1 MLIDYINHLA
11 LFQYIGGL
19 LIWFFLLFLLEQ
31 YLASFKNLSYFEKKY
46 FLGYFVILSLF
57 AIVRIYTNYLPYTL
71 DTKTYLSVAESISQK
86 NEFYFFGAFLY
97 SSFIYIIQAITF
109 NNHYAILFINN
120 FIFIIALIDLLG
132 MIPNNQKKSLWL
144 WSLFLFLYPS
154 IYWFIPNVLREAVF
168 FLCLVRVLKH
178 SILIKNSRLISYNSI
193 LLVIF
198 SILCVALRPQVLPM
212 IYLWVT
218 FMLFKKSIFNLIFVL
233 LLGLVLLSND
243 FMTSEYLNKVSFEYL
258 EAKKTEGATNVPT
271 IAFQENIIP
280 TSFSELVSL
289 SPYLVFRFL
298 FAPFPWELSNL
309 KYLFAFLDSTI
320 MLLLFITF
328 AWIVVKGYVHS
339 WDFIIFPFMFI
350 VVLGIFEIAFTGA
363 VRHRMPYVLIM
374 STLLLNL
381 PTSFVRRGNYQEM
394 V

>member
-31 YLASFKNLSYFEKKY
+31 YLASSKNLSYFEKKY

-132 MIPNNQKKSLWL
+132 MIPNNKKKSLWL

-218 FMLFKKSIFNLIFVL
+218 FMLFKKSIFNLIFVSL
-233 LLGLVLLSND
+233 FGAVLLSND

-280 TSFSELVSL
+280 TSFSELVFL

-328 AWIVVKGYVHS
+328 AWIVLKGYVHS

-381 PTSFVRRGNYQEM
+381 PTSFVRKGNY
-394 V
+394 

>member
-31 YLASFKNLSYFEKKY
+31 YLASSKNLSYFEKKY

-218 FMLFKKSIFNLIFVL
+218 FMLFKKSIFNLIFVSL
-233 LLGLVLLSND
+233 FGVVLLTND

-328 AWIVVKGYVHS
+328 AWIVLKGYVHS

-381 PTSFVRRGNYQEM
+381 PTSFVREGNY
-394 V
+394 

>member
-31 YLASFKNLSYFEKKY
+31 YLASSKNLSYFEKKY

-233 LLGLVLLSND
+233 LFSVVLLSND

-328 AWIVVKGYVHS
+328 AWIVLKGYVHS

-381 PTSFVRRGNYQEM
+381 PTSFVRKGNY
-394 V
+394 

>member
-31 YLASFKNLSYFEKKY
+31 YLASSKNLSYFEKKY

-132 MIPNNQKKSLWL
+132 MIPNKQKKSLWL

-233 LLGLVLLSND
+233 LFGLVLLSND

-381 PTSFVRRGNYQEM
+381 PTSFVRKGNY
-394 V
+394 

>member
-31 YLASFKNLSYFEKKY
+31 YLASSKNLSYFEKKY

-178 SILIKNSRLISYNSI
+178 SILIKNSRLISYNSM

-218 FMLFKKSIFNLIFVL
+218 FVLFKKSIFNLIFVL

-243 FMTSEYLNKVSFEYL
+243 FITSEYLNKVSFEYL

-381 PTSFVRRGNYQEM
+381 PTSFVRKGNY
-394 V
+394 

>member
-31 YLASFKNLSYFEKKY
+31 YLASSKNLSYFEKKY

-132 MIPNNQKKSLWL
+132 MIPNSQKKSLWL

-233 LLGLVLLSND
+233 LFGLVLLSND

-328 AWIVVKGYVHS
+328 AWIVLKGYVHS

-381 PTSFVRRGNYQEM
+381 PTSFVRKGNY
-394 V
+394 

>member
-31 YLASFKNLSYFEKKY
+31 YLASSKNLSYFEKKY

-132 MIPNNQKKSLWL
+132 MIPSNQKKSLWL
-144 WSLFLFLYPS
+144 WSSFLFLYPS

-218 FMLFKKSIFNLIFVL
+218 FMLFKKSIFNLIFVSL
-233 LLGLVLLSND
+233 FGVVLISND

-328 AWIVVKGYVHS
+328 AWIVLKGYVHS

-381 PTSFVRRGNYQEM
+381 PTSFVRKGNY
-394 V
+394 

>member
-31 YLASFKNLSYFEKKY
+31 YLASSKNLSYFEKKY

-132 MIPNNQKKSLWL
+132 MIPSNQKKSLWL
-144 WSLFLFLYPS
+144 WSVFLFLYPS

-218 FMLFKKSIFNLIFVL
+218 FMLFKKSIFNLIFVSL
-233 LLGLVLLSND
+233 FGVVLLSND

-328 AWIVVKGYVHS
+328 AWIVLKGYVHS

-381 PTSFVRRGNYQEM
+381 PTSFVRKGNY
-394 V
+394 

>member
-31 YLASFKNLSYFEKKY
+31 YLASSKKLRYFEKKY

-57 AIVRIYTNYLPYTL
+57 AVVRIYTNYLPYTL

-120 FIFIIALIDLLG
+120 FIFIIALIDLLD

-178 SILIKNSRLISYNSI
+178 SILIKNSRLISHNSI

-233 LLGLVLLSND
+233 LFGLVLLSSD

-328 AWIVVKGYVHS
+328 AWIVLKGYVHS

-381 PTSFVRRGNYQEM
+381 PTSFVRKGNY
-394 V
+394 

>member
-31 YLASFKNLSYFEKKY
+31 YLASSKNLSYFEKKY

-132 MIPNNQKKSLWL
+132 MIPDNQKKSLWL

-198 SILCVALRPQVLPM
+198 SILCVALRPQELPM

-233 LLGLVLLSND
+233 LFGLFLLSND
-243 FMTSEYLNKVSFEYL
+243 FMTHEYLNKVSFEYL

-381 PTSFVRRGNYQEM
+381 PTSFVRKGNY
-394 V
+394 

>member
-31 YLASFKNLSYFEKKY
+31 YLASSKNLSYFEKKY

-218 FMLFKKSIFNLIFVL
+218 FMLFKKSIFNLIFVSL
-233 LLGLVLLSND
+233 FGVVLLSND

-328 AWIVVKGYVHS
+328 AWIVLKGYVHS

-381 PTSFVRRGNYQEM
+381 PTSFVRKG
-394 V
+394 

>member
-31 YLASFKNLSYFEKKY
+31 YLASSKNLSFFEKKY

-218 FMLFKKSIFNLIFVL
+218 FMLFKKSIFNLIFVSL
-233 LLGLVLLSND
+233 FGVVLLSND

-328 AWIVVKGYVHS
+328 AWIVLKGYVHS

-381 PTSFVRRGNYQEM
+381 PTSFVRKGNY
-394 V
+394 

>member
-31 YLASFKNLSYFEKKY
+31 YLASSKNLSYFEKKY

-86 NEFYFFGAFLY
+86 NEFYLFGAFLY

-218 FMLFKKSIFNLIFVL
+218 FMLFKKSIFNLIFVSL
-233 LLGLVLLSND
+233 FGVVLISND

-328 AWIVVKGYVHS
+328 AWIVLKGYVHS

-381 PTSFVRRGNYQEM
+381 PTSFVRKGNY
-394 V
+394 

>member
-31 YLASFKNLSYFEKKY
+31 YLASSKNLSFFEKKY
-46 FLGYFVILSLF
+46 FLGYFVILSIF

-233 LLGLVLLSND
+233 LFGVVLLSND

-381 PTSFVRRGNYQEM
+381 PASFLRKGNY
-394 V
+394 

>member
-11 LFQYIGGL
+11 LFQYVGGL

-31 YLASFKNLSYFEKKY
+31 YLASSKTLSYFEKKY

-218 FMLFKKSIFNLIFVL
+218 FMLFKKSIFNLIFIL
-233 LLGLVLLSND
+233 LFGLLLLSND

-320 MLLLFITF
+320 MLLLFIMF
-328 AWIVVKGYVHS
+328 AWIVLKGYVHS

-381 PTSFVRRGNYQEM
+381 PTSFVRKGNY
-394 V
+394 

>member
-31 YLASFKNLSYFEKKY
+31 YLASSKNLSYFEKKY

-120 FIFIIALIDLLG
+120 IIFIIALIDLLG
-132 MIPNNQKKSLWL
+132 MIPSNQKKSLWL

-218 FMLFKKSIFNLIFVL
+218 FMLFKKSIFNLIFVSL
-233 LLGLVLLSND
+233 FGLVLLSND
-243 FMTSEYLNKVSFEYL
+243 FITSEYLNKVSFEYL

-328 AWIVVKGYVHS
+328 AWIVVKGHVHS

-381 PTSFVRRGNYQEM
+381 PTSLARKGNY
-394 V
+394 

>member
-31 YLASFKNLSYFEKKY
+31 YLASSKNLSYFEKKY

-132 MIPNNQKKSLWL
+132 MIPSNQKKSLWL
-144 WSLFLFLYPS
+144 WSSFLFLYPS

-218 FMLFKKSIFNLIFVL
+218 FMLFKKSIFNLIFVSL
-233 LLGLVLLSND
+233 FGVVLLSND

-328 AWIVVKGYVHS
+328 AWIVLKGYVHS

-381 PTSFVRRGNYQEM
+381 PTSFVRKGNY
-394 V
+394 

>member
-31 YLASFKNLSYFEKKY
+31 YLASSKNLSYFEKKY

-218 FMLFKKSIFNLIFVL
+218 FMLFKKSIFNLIFVSL
-233 LLGLVLLSND
+233 FGVVLLSND

-298 FAPFPWELSNL
+298 FAPFPWELSNI

-328 AWIVVKGYVHS
+328 AWIVLKGYVHS

-381 PTSFVRRGNYQEM
+381 PTSFVRKGNY
-394 V
+394 

>member
-31 YLASFKNLSYFEKKY
+31 YLASSKNLSYFEKKY

-71 DTKTYLSVAESISQK
+71 DTKTYLYVAESISQK

-120 FIFIIALIDLLG
+120 IIFIIALIDLLG
-132 MIPNNQKKSLWL
+132 MIPSNQKKSLWL

-218 FMLFKKSIFNLIFVL
+218 FMLFKKSIFNLIFVSL
-233 LLGLVLLSND
+233 FGLVLLSND
-243 FMTSEYLNKVSFEYL
+243 FITSEYLNKVSFEYL

-328 AWIVVKGYVHS
+328 AWIVVKGNVHS

-381 PTSFVRRGNYQEM
+381 PTSLARKGNY
-394 V
+394 

>member
-1 MLIDYINHLA
+1 MLIEYINHLA

-31 YLASFKNLSYFEKKY
+31 YLASSKNLSYFEKKY

-86 NEFYFFGAFLY
+86 NEFYFFGAFIY

-218 FMLFKKSIFNLIFVL
+218 FMLFKKSIFNLIFVSL
-233 LLGLVLLSND
+233 FGVVLLSND

-271 IAFQENIIP
+271 IAFKENIIP

-328 AWIVVKGYVHS
+328 AWIVLKGYVHS

-381 PTSFVRRGNYQEM
+381 PTSFVRKGNY
-394 V
+394 

>member
-31 YLASFKNLSYFEKKY
+31 YLASSKNLRYFEKKY

-218 FMLFKKSIFNLIFVL
+218 FMLFKKSIFNLIFVSL
-233 LLGLVLLSND
+233 FGVVLLSND

-328 AWIVVKGYVHS
+328 AWIVLKGYVHS

-381 PTSFVRRGNYQEM
+381 PTSFVRKGNY
-394 V
+394 

>member
-31 YLASFKNLSYFEKKY
+31 YLASSKNLSYFEKKY

-132 MIPNNQKKSLWL
+132 MIPSNQKKSLWL
-144 WSLFLFLYPS
+144 WSSFLFLYPS

-218 FMLFKKSIFNLIFVL
+218 FMLFKKSIFNLIFVSL
-233 LLGLVLLSND
+233 FGVVLLSND

-280 TSFSELVSL
+280 TSFSELISL

-328 AWIVVKGYVHS
+328 AWIVLKGYVHS

-381 PTSFVRRGNYQEM
+381 PTSFVRKSNY
-394 V
+394 

>member
-31 YLASFKNLSYFEKKY
+31 YLASSKNLSYFEKKY
-46 FLGYFVILSLF
+46 FLGYFVILSLV

-178 SILIKNSRLISYNSI
+178 SILIKNSRLISYNLI

-218 FMLFKKSIFNLIFVL
+218 FMLFKKSIFNLIFVSL
-233 LLGLVLLSND
+233 FGVVLLSND

-339 WDFIIFPFMFI
+339 WYFIIFPFMFI

-381 PTSFVRRGNYQEM
+381 PTSFHRKGNY
-394 V
+394 

>member
-31 YLASFKNLSYFEKKY
+31 YLASSKNLSYFEKKY

-233 LLGLVLLSND
+233 SFGLVLLSND
-243 FMTSEYLNKVSFEYL
+243 FITSEYLNKVSFEYL

-328 AWIVVKGYVHS
+328 AWIVLKGYVHS

-381 PTSFVRRGNYQEM
+381 PTSFVRKGNY
-394 V
+394 

>member
-1 MLIDYINHLA
+1 MLIDYIDHLA

-31 YLASFKNLSYFEKKY
+31 YLASSKNLSYFEKKY

-218 FMLFKKSIFNLIFVL
+218 FMLFKKSIFNLIFVSL
-233 LLGLVLLSND
+233 FGVVLLSND

-328 AWIVVKGYVHS
+328 AWIVLKGYVHS

-381 PTSFVRRGNYQEM
+381 PTSFVGKGNY
-394 V
+394 

>member
-31 YLASFKNLSYFEKKY
+31 YLASSKNLNYIEKKY

-57 AIVRIYTNYLPYTL
+57 AVVRIYTNYLPYTL

-218 FMLFKKSIFNLIFVL
+218 FMLFKKSIFNLIFVSL
-233 LLGLVLLSND
+233 FGVVLLSND

-328 AWIVVKGYVHS
+328 AWIVLKGYVHS

-381 PTSFVRRGNYQEM
+381 PTSFVRKGNY
-394 V
+394 

>member
-1 MLIDYINHLA
+1 MLIDYINHFA

-31 YLASFKNLSYFEKKY
+31 YLASSKNLSYFEKKY

-218 FMLFKKSIFNLIFVL
+218 FMLFKKSIFNLIFVSL
-233 LLGLVLLSND
+233 FGVVLLSND

-320 MLLLFITF
+320 MILLFITF
-328 AWIVVKGYVHS
+328 AWIVLKGYVHS

-381 PTSFVRRGNYQEM
+381 PTSFVRKGNY
-394 V
+394 

>member
-31 YLASFKNLSYFEKKY
+31 YLASSKNLSYFEKKY

-218 FMLFKKSIFNLIFVL
+218 FMLFKKSIFNLIFVSL
-233 LLGLVLLSND
+233 FGVVLLSND

-309 KYLFAFLDSTI
+309 KYLFAFLDSTT

-328 AWIVVKGYVHS
+328 AWIVLKGYVHS

-381 PTSFVRRGNYQEM
+381 PTSFVRKGNY
-394 V
+394 

>member
-31 YLASFKNLSYFEKKY
+31 YLASSKNLSYFEKKY

-218 FMLFKKSIFNLIFVL
+218 FMLFKKSIFNLIFVSL
-233 LLGLVLLSND
+233 FGVVLLSND

-309 KYLFAFLDSTI
+309 KYLFAFLDSTL

-328 AWIVVKGYVHS
+328 IYVYCC
-339 WDFIIFPFMFI
+339 
-350 VVLGIFEIAFTGA
+350 TGN
-363 VRHRMPYVLIM
+363 I
-374 STLLLNL
+374 
-381 PTSFVRRGNYQEM
+381 
-394 V
+394 

>member
-31 YLASFKNLSYFEKKY
+31 YLASSKNLSYFEKKY

-218 FMLFKKSIFNLIFVL
+218 FMLFKKSIFNLIFVSL
-233 LLGLVLLSND
+233 FGVVLLSND

-320 MLLLFITF
+320 MILLFITF
-328 AWIVVKGYVHS
+328 AWIVLKGYVHS

-381 PTSFVRRGNYQEM
+381 PTSFVRKGNY
-394 V
+394 

>member
-31 YLASFKNLSYFEKKY
+31 YLASSKNLSYFEKKY

-178 SILIKNSRLISYNSI
+178 SILIKNSRLISHNSI

-233 LLGLVLLSND
+233 LFGLVLLSND

-320 MLLLFITF
+320 MLLLFVTF
-328 AWIVVKGYVHS
+328 TWIVVKGYVHS

-381 PTSFVRRGNYQEM
+381 PASFLRKGNY
-394 V
+394 

>member
-31 YLASFKNLSYFEKKY
+31 YLASSKNLSYFEKRY

-97 SSFIYIIQAITF
+97 SSFIYIIQSITF

-233 LLGLVLLSND
+233 LFGLVLLSND
-243 FMTSEYLNKVSFEYL
+243 FMTSEYINKVSFEYL

-328 AWIVVKGYVHS
+328 AWIVLKGYVHS

-381 PTSFVRRGNYQEM
+381 PTSFVRKGNY
-394 V
+394 

>member
-31 YLASFKNLSYFEKKY
+31 YLASSKNLSYFEKKY

-168 FLCLVRVLKH
+168 FLCLVKVLKH
-178 SILIKNSRLISYNSI
+178 SILIKNSRLISHNSI

-218 FMLFKKSIFNLIFVL
+218 FMLFKKSIFNLIFVSL
-233 LLGLVLLSND
+233 FGVVLLSND

-328 AWIVVKGYVHS
+328 AWIVLKGYVHS

-381 PTSFVRRGNYQEM
+381 PISFVRKGNY
-394 V
+394 

>member
-31 YLASFKNLSYFEKKY
+31 YLASSKNLSYFEKKY

-109 NNHYAILFINN
+109 NNYYAILFINN

-198 SILCVALRPQVLPM
+198 SILCIALRPQVLPM

-233 LLGLVLLSND
+233 LFGLVLLSND
-243 FMTSEYLNKVSFEYL
+243 FITSEYLNKVSFEYL

-298 FAPFPWELSNL
+298 FAPFPWELSNI

-328 AWIVVKGYVHS
+328 AWIVLKGYVHS

-381 PTSFVRRGNYQEM
+381 PSSFVRKGNN
-394 V
+394 

>member
-31 YLASFKNLSYFEKKY
+31 YLASSKNLSYFEKKY

-218 FMLFKKSIFNLIFVL
+218 FMLFKKSIFNLIFVSL
-233 LLGLVLLSND
+233 FGVVLLSND

-320 MLLLFITF
+320 MLLLFITS
-328 AWIVVKGYVHS
+328 AWIIVKGYVHS

-381 PTSFVRRGNYQEM
+381 PTSFVRKGNY
-394 V
+394 

>member
-19 LIWFFLLFLLEQ
+19 LIWFFLLFILEQ
-31 YLASFKNLSYFEKKY
+31 YLASSKNLSYFEKKY

-132 MIPNNQKKSLWL
+132 MIPNSQKKSLWL

-233 LLGLVLLSND
+233 LFGLVLFSND

-328 AWIVVKGYVHS
+328 AWIVLKGYVHS

-381 PTSFVRRGNYQEM
+381 PTSFVRKGNY
-394 V
+394 

>member
-31 YLASFKNLSYFEKKY
+31 YLASSKNLSYFEKKY

-132 MIPNNQKKSLWL
+132 MVPNNQKKSLWL

-178 SILIKNSRLISYNSI
+178 SILIKNLRLISYNSI
-193 LLVIF
+193 LLVSF

-233 LLGLVLLSND
+233 LFGLVLLSND

-320 MLLLFITF
+320 MILLFITF
-328 AWIVVKGYVHS
+328 AWIVLKGYVHS

-381 PTSFVRRGNYQEM
+381 PTSFVRKGNY
-394 V
+394 

>member
-31 YLASFKNLSYFEKKY
+31 YLASSKNLSYFEKKY

-218 FMLFKKSIFNLIFVL
+218 FMLFKKSIFNLIFVSL
-233 LLGLVLLSND
+233 FGVVLISND

-328 AWIVVKGYVHS
+328 AWIVLKGYVHS

-381 PTSFVRRGNYQEM
+381 PTSFVRKGNY
-394 V
+394 

>member
-31 YLASFKNLSYFEKKY
+31 YLASSKNLSYFEKKY

-132 MIPNNQKKSLWL
+132 MIPNSQKKSLWL

-193 LLVIF
+193 LLVFF

-233 LLGLVLLSND
+233 LFGLVLLSND

-328 AWIVVKGYVHS
+328 TWIVVKGYVHN

-381 PTSFVRRGNYQEM
+381 PTSFFHKDNY
-394 V
+394 